1 MNKTVKNLL
10 KTAEVAIGT
19 GLYLLNHSDKAKRL
33 VGDRV
38 SDQFDDLR
46 DRLGDLRDRASDTY
60 DVAADRVV
68 RAAKVLRG
76 DDDANGAWNI
86 VQFALGLGVGVGLAL
101 LFAPAKGDDT
111 RAALANKAREL
122 GDNVRQRYG
131 AQTHPATGTRTYPA
145 TGTQIYPATGTG
157 D

>member
-19 GLYLLNHSDKAKRL
+19 GLYLLNHSDKAKRMVADRL
-33 VGDRV
+33 GDQV
-38 SDQFDDLR
+38 DDLR
-46 DRLGDLRDRASDTY
+46 DRLGDLRDRASDKY

-76 DDDANGAWNI
+76 DDKASGAWNI
-86 VQFALGLGVGVGLAL
+86 VRFALGLGVGIGVAL

-122 GDNVRQRYG
+122 GDNVRQRQG
-131 AQTHPATGTRTYPA
+131 AQTHPATGTRTF
-145 TGTQIYPATGTG
+145 PATGTG

>member
-1 MNKTVKNLL
+1 MNRTVKNLL

-19 GLYLLNHSDKAKRL
+19 GLYLLNHSDKAKRMVADRL
-33 VGDRV
+33 GDQV
-38 SDQFDDLR
+38 DDLR
-46 DRLGDLRDRASDTY
+46 DRLGDLRDRASDKY

-68 RAAKVLRG
+68 R
-76 DDDANGAWNI
+76 
-86 VQFALGLGVGVGLAL
+86 VGIAL

-122 GDNVRQRYG
+122 GDNVRQRQG
-131 AQTHPATGTRTYPA
+131 AQTHPATGTRTF
-145 TGTQIYPATGTG
+145 PATGTG

>member
-1 MNKTVKNLL
+1 MNRTVKNLL

-19 GLYLLNHSDKAKRL
+19 GLYLLNHSDKAKRMVADRL
-33 VGDRV
+33 GDQV
-38 SDQFDDLR
+38 DDLR
-46 DRLGDLRDRASDTY
+46 DRLGDLRDRASDKY

-76 DDDANGAWNI
+76 DSDASGAWNI
-86 VQFALGLGVGVGLAL
+86 VRFALGLGVGVGIAL

-111 RAALANKAREL
+111 RAALADKAREF

-131 AQTHPATGTRTYPA
+131 TQTYPA
-145 TGTQIYPATGTG
+145 AGTG

>member
-1 MNKTVKNLL
+1 MNRTVKNLL

-19 GLYLLNHSDKAKRL
+19 GLYLFNHSETAKRIVRDR
-33 VGDRV
+33 VGDQV
-38 SDQFDDLR
+38 DDLR
-46 DRLGDLRDRASDTY
+46 DRLGDLRGRASDTY
-60 DVAADRVV
+60 DVASDRIV

-76 DDDANGAWNI
+76 DNDASGAWNI
-86 VQFALGLGVGVGLAL
+86 VRFALGLGVGIGIAL

-111 RAALANKAREL
+111 RAALTNKAREL

-131 AQTHPATGTRTYPA
+131 AQTHPATGTQTFA
-145 TGTQIYPATGTG
+145 ATGTG

>member
-1 MNKTVKNLL
+1 MNKNTKNFL
-10 KTAEVAIGT
+10 KAAIFT
-19 GLYLLNHSDKAKRL
+19 GLYLLQHSDKAKRMVRDR
-33 VGDRV
+33 VGDQV
-38 SDQFDDLR
+38 DDLR

-60 DVAADRVV
+60 DVASDRVV

-76 DDDANGAWNI
+76 DNDANGAWNI

-131 AQTHPATGTRTYPA
+131 VQTYPV
-145 TGTQIYPATGTG
+145 TGRQTYPPTGTG

>member
-1 MNKTVKNLL
+1 MNRTVKNLL
-10 KTAEVAIGT
+10 KTAEIAIGT
-19 GLYLLNHSDKAKRL
+19 GLYLLNHSDKAKRM
-33 VGDRV
+33 VADRFGDQV
-38 SDQFDDLR
+38 DDLR

-68 RAAKVLRG
+68 RAARVLRG
-76 DDDANGAWNI
+76 DNDGNGAGNI
-86 VQFALGLGVGVGLAL
+86 VRFALGLGVGVGIAL

-122 GDNVRQRYG
+122 GDNVRQRQG
-131 AQTHPATGTRTYPA
+131 AQTHPASGTRTF
-145 TGTQIYPATGTG
+145 PATGTG

>member
-1 MNKTVKNLL
+1 MKKNVKNLL
-10 KTAEVAIGT
+10 KAAEVAIGT
-19 GLYLLNHSDKAKRL
+19 GLYLLNHSDKARRM
-33 VGDRV
+33 VRDRV
-38 SDQFDDLR
+38 SDQVDDLR
-46 DRLGDLRDRASDTY
+46 DRLGDLRDRASDKY

-76 DDDANGAWNI
+76 DSDASGAWNI
-86 VQFALGLGVGVGLAL
+86 VRFALGLGVGVGIAL

-122 GDNVRQRYG
+122 GDNVRQRQG
-131 AQTHPATGTRTYPA
+131 AQTHPATGTRTF
-145 TGTQIYPATGTG
+145 PATGTG

>member
-1 MNKTVKNLL
+1 MNKNVKNLL
-10 KTAEVAIGT
+10 KAAEVAIGT
-19 GLYLLNHSDKAKRL
+19 GLYLLNHSDKAKRMVRDR
-33 VGDRV
+33 VGDQV
-38 SDQFDDLR
+38 DDLR

-76 DDDANGAWNI
+76 ENDANGGWNI
-86 VQFALGLGVGVGLAL
+86 VRFALGLGVGVGIAL

-111 RAALANKAREL
+111 RTALANKAREL

-131 AQTHPATGTRTYPA
+131 AQTHPATGTETYR
-145 TGTQIYPATGTG
+145 ATGTG

>member
-38 SDQFDDLR
+38 SGQVDELR

-76 DDDANGAWNI
+76 DDDDANGAWNI
-86 VQFALGLGVGVGLAL
+86 VRFALGLGIGVGLAL
-101 LFAPAKGDDT
+101 LFAPAKGDET

-122 GDNVRQRYG
+122 GDNVRQRHG
-131 AQTHPATGTRTYPA
+131 AQTAPATGTETYR
-145 TGTQIYPATGTG
+145 ATGTG

>member
-1 MNKTVKNLL
+1 MNRTVKNLL
-10 KTAEVAIGT
+10 KAAEVAIGT
-19 GLYLLNHSDKAKRL
+19 GLYLLNHSDKTKRMVRDR
-33 VGDRV
+33 VGDQV
-38 SDQFDDLR
+38 DDLR

-76 DDDANGAWNI
+76 DDEASGAWNI
-86 VQFALGLGVGVGLAL
+86 VRFALGLGVGIGIAL

-111 RAALANKAREL
+111 RAALTHKAREL

-131 AQTHPATGTRTYPA
+131 AQTHPATGTQTF
-145 TGTQIYPATGTG
+145 PATGTG
-157 D
+157 N

>member
-1 MNKTVKNLL
+1 MNRTVKNLL
-10 KTAEVAIGT
+10 KAAEVAIGT
-19 GLYLLNHSDKAKRL
+19 GLYLLNHSDKTKRMVRDR
-33 VGDRV
+33 VGDQV
-38 SDQFDDLR
+38 DDLR

-76 DDDANGAWNI
+76 DDKASGAWNI
-86 VQFALGLGVGVGLAL
+86 VRFALGLGVGIGVAL

-111 RAALANKAREL
+111 RAALTNKAREL

-131 AQTHPATGTRTYPA
+131 AQTHPATGTQTF
-145 TGTQIYPATGTG
+145 PATGTG